1 MGDVRVSRHLVIPEA
16 EIDMTFSPSSG
27 PGGQHANK
35 ASTRAGLAW
44 NVAKSSVLSDRQRRR
59 LRRNLSTRIDS
70 AGVLRLSGDRHRSQ
84 YRNREEVEAR
94 LRRLV
99 AKALEPPKNRVATR
113 PTRASKQR
121 RLQQKRRRSET
132 KRLRRAPE
140 D

>member
-1 MGDVRVSRHLVIPEA
+1 MSRHLVIPEA
-16 EIDMTFSPSSG
+16 EIDLTFSPSSG

-44 NVAKSSVLSDRQRRR
+44 NVAKSSVLNDRQRRR

-70 AGVLRLSGDRHRSQ
+70 AGVLRLSADRHRSQ

-94 LRRLV
+94 LGRLV
-99 AKALEPPKNRVATR
+99 AKALEPPKDRVATR
-113 PTRASKQR
+113 PTRASKHR